1 MSQSI
6 AQRLEEY
13 TRQRPEEVLIVT
25 LETEGEMDEVMIF
38 KGFSSS
44 LMHPTNF
51 DPDIP
56 IISTTAKIIKI
67 DRAISPYNPD
77 APNYLQQG
85 LTQAE
90 MESLLSALNI

>member
-1 MSQSI
+1 MSKFI
-6 AQRLEEY
+6 GQRLEEY
-13 TRQRPEEVLIVT
+13 TRQHPEEVLIVT
-25 LETEGEMDEVMIF
+25 LELEEDIDEVMIF

-56 IISTTAKIIKI
+56 IIATTAKIIKI

-77 APNYLQQG
+77 DPHYFQQG
-85 LTQAE
+85 LTQPE
-90 MESLLSALNI
+90 MESLLSASNI